1 MGLFTEQEY
10 KKALERFIWL
20 AQIKYRPA
28 FSSYMAGQCAYK
40 EKHYQEAIK
49 FYQQSLAIKKQASY
63 TAILLENLANAYK
76 ALKDEKHYAHY
87 RHLLE
92 QQRARD

>member
-1 MGLFTEQEY
+1 
-10 KKALERFIWL
+10 
-20 AQIKYRPA
+20 
-28 FSSYMAGQCAYK
+28 MAGQCAYK

-49 FYQQSLAIKKQASY
+49 FYQQSLAIKEQASY
-63 TAILLENLANAYK
+63 TAILLENLAKAYK

-92 QQRARD
+92 QQRAGD